1 MAARNER
8 TIRALKSPH
17 NWVGIPAP
25 STLSVRLFTGA
36 TLGLAA
42 ASIYTARKALLLV
55 CDDDDGGAGR
65 IKRHRK

>member
-1 MAARNER
+1 MVAVRNEG

-17 NWVGIPAP
+17 NWAGILAP
-25 STLSVRLFTGA
+25 STVSVRLFTGA

-42 ASIYTARKALLLV
+42 ASIYTARKALLLF
-55 CDDDDGGAGR
+55 CNDDGRGR